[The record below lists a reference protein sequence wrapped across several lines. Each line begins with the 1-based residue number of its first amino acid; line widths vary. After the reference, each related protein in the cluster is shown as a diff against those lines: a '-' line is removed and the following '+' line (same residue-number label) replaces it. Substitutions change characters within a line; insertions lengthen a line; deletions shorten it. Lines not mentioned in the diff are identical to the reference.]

1 MIPAANASGNPLQ
14 PLTGEARCVP
24 SAADPTHREEVP
36 MHPTA
41 LKSLLSLALATPLLA
56 VAQTPA
62 TLDKVKASGE
72 ITLAYRESSIP
83 FSYLDDKA
91 QPVGF
96 GFEICQKIVDDVKK
110 ATGRADLKVNLQAVT
125 SANRIPLLQNGT
137 IDIECGSTTNN
148 SERGKQ
154 VQFATNYFYTGTR
167 FLVKTGTQVK
177 SIDDLKGK
185 TVVSTTGTTNYKI
198 LRGLNEEKKLGID
211 LLAAKDHAESALMV
225 ESGRAVA
232 FGMDDILL
240 YGLRASAQNP
250 AALAVVGEPIQVE
263 PYAIMLRRDDPAFK
277 KLVDGT
283 LANLMKSGEFTK
295 LYTKWFQSPIP
306 PKGINLNAPMS
317 QELIDNMKALS
328 DKPAT

>member
-1 MIPAANASGNPLQ
+1 MRLF
-14 PLTGEARCVP
+14 
-24 SAADPTHREEVP
+24 
-36 MHPTA
+36 A
-41 LKSLLSLALATPLLA
+41 LKTLSILALAAPA
-56 VAQTPA
+56 WVAAQPTS
-62 TLDKVKASGE
+62 TLDKVKQSGQ

-91 QPVGF
+91 QPIGF
-96 GFEICQKIVDDVKK
+96 AHEICMKIVDQVKK
-110 ATGRADLKVNLQAVT
+110 ATGHPDLKVNFQAVT

-154 VQFATNYFYTGTR
+154 VQFAINYFYTGTR
-167 FLVKTGTQVK
+167 FLVKAGTQVK

-185 TVVSTTGTTNYKI
+185 TIVSTTGTTNYKI
-198 LRGLNEEKKLGID
+198 LRNLNEEKKLGMD
-211 LLAAKDHAESALMV
+211 LLGAKDHADAALMV
-225 ESGRAVA
+225 ETGRAVA

-240 YGLRASAQNP
+240 YGLRASSQNP
-250 AALAVVGEPIQVE
+250 ASLAVVGDPIQVE
-263 PYAIMLRRDDPAFK
+263 PYGIMLRRDDPAFK
-277 KLVDGT
+277 KLVDDT
-283 LANLMKSGEFTK
+283 LAGMMKSGEFTK

>member
-1 MIPAANASGNPLQ
+1 MRLNIVKSI
-14 PLTGEARCVP
+14 
-24 SAADPTHREEVP
+24 
-36 MHPTA
+36 
-41 LKSLLSLALATPLLA
+41 SLLSLAAPIL
-56 VAQTPA
+56 VMAQA
-62 TLDKVKASGE
+62 GGTLDKVKKSGE

-96 GFEICQKIVDDVKK
+96 AHEICLKIVDDVKK

-154 VQFATNYFYTGTR
+154 VQFAIDYFYTGTR

-185 TVVSTTGTTNYKI
+185 TIVSTTGTTNYKI
-198 LRGLNEEKKLGID
+198 LRNLNEEKKLGMD

-250 AALAVVGEPIQVE
+250 ASLAVVGDPIQVE
-263 PYAIMLRRDDPAFK
+263 PYAIMLRLNDPAFK
-277 KLVDGT
+277 ALVDGT
-283 LANLMKSGEFTK
+283 LTTLIKSGEFIK
-295 LYTKWFQSPIP
+295 LYTKWFMSPIP

-317 QELIDNMKALS
+317 QELLDNLKALS

>member
-1 MIPAANASGNPLQ
+1 MRLNKTLPL
-14 PLTGEARCVP
+14 
-24 SAADPTHREEVP
+24 
-36 MHPTA
+36 
-41 LKSLLSLALATPLLA
+41 LALATPLLA
-56 VAQTPA
+56 NTMLAQAQSTG
-62 TLDKVKASGE
+62 TLDKVKASGT

-96 GFEICQKIVDDVKK
+96 GHEICLKIVDDVKK
-110 ATGRADLKVNLQAVT
+110 AIGKPDLKVALQSVT

-148 SERGKQ
+148 SARGKQ

-167 FLVKTGTQVK
+167 FLVKTGTVVK
-177 SIDDLKGK
+177 TIDDLKGK
-185 TVVSTTGTTNYKI
+185 TVVSTTGTTNFQI
-198 LRGLNEEKKLGID
+198 LRNLNEQNKLGID
-211 LLAAKDHAESALMV
+211 LVAAKDHAESALLV

-240 YGLRASAQNP
+240 YGLRASSQNP
-250 AALAVVGEPIQVE
+250 ASLSVVGEPIQVE
-263 PYAIMLRRDDPAFK
+263 PYAIMLRLDDPAFK

-295 LYTKWFQSPIP
+295 LYTKWFMSPIP

-317 QELIDNMKALS
+317 KELVDNMKALS

>member
-1 MIPAANASGNPLQ
+1 MRSLPLKT
-14 PLTGEARCVP
+14 L
-24 SAADPTHREEVP
+24 
-36 MHPTA
+36 
-41 LKSLLSLALATPLLA
+41 PLLA
-56 VAQTPA
+56 VLAPA
-62 TLDKVKASGE
+62 LAFSQATSTLDKVKASGT

-96 GFEICQKIVDDVKK
+96 GYEICLKIVDDVKK
-110 ATGRADLKVNLQAVT
+110 AIGKPDLKVAMQSVT

-148 SERGKQ
+148 SARGKQ

-167 FLVKTGTQVK
+167 FLVKTGTPVK
-177 SIDDLKGK
+177 TLDDLKGK
-185 TVVSTTGTTNYKI
+185 TIVSTSGTTNYQI
-198 LRGLNEEKKLGID
+198 LRNLNEQNKLGMD

-240 YGLRASAQNP
+240 YGLRASSQNP
-250 AALAVVGEPIQVE
+250 ASLAVVGEPIQVE
-263 PYAIMLRRDDPAFK
+263 PYAIMLRLDDPAFK

-283 LANLMKSGEFTK
+283 LADLMKSGEFTK
-295 LYTKWFQSPIP
+295 LYTKWFLSPIP

-317 QELIDNMKALS
+317 KELIDNMKALS